1 MTERLVLS
9 ELREPGIALITLNR
23 PDQLNAWGAD
33 MSAAF
38 FTAIDAAIA
47 DAAVR
52 VIVVTGAGKGF
63 CAGASMDALNE
74 IRANPSAGAGPATGE
89 RRVTDLASLA
99 KPVIAAINGAVAGI
113 GFSMSLFCD
122 LRFTTTTAKFTTSF
136 ARRGLIA
143 EYGSS
148 WMLPR
153 LVGVARAMDLLLSGR
168 VITGAEAAAMGLVN
182 AALEP
187 EALLDHVLTYAA
199 DLCVNGCPAS
209 WATMKQQVLHDAVRS
224 LDEATTDALA
234 LMNVSVT
241 KDDFQE
247 GVQSFLDRRPPA
259 FAPYPGRD
267 QQRT

>member
-1 MTERLVLS
+1 MTEPLVLS
-9 ELREPGIALITLNR
+9 EHRDHGVAVITLNR

-33 MSAAF
+33 MSAEF
-38 FTAIDAAIA
+38 FAEIDRAVA
-47 DAAVR
+47 DSSVR

-74 IRANPSAGAGPATGE
+74 IRANPAAGAGPATGE
-89 RRVTDLASLA
+89 RRITDLALVP

-113 GFSMSLFCD
+113 GFSLALFCD
-122 LRFTTTTAKFTTSF
+122 IRFSSSAAKWTTSF

-153 LVGVARAMDLLLSGR
+153 LVGVVRAADLLLSGR
-168 VITGAEAAAMGLVN
+168 VITGADAAAMGLVN
-182 AALEP
+182 EALEP
-187 EALLDHVLTYAA
+187 DAVVAHALAYAE
-199 DLCVNGCPAS
+199 DLAINCCPAS
-209 WATMKQQVLHDAVRS
+209 WATMKYQLLADTTRPLAA
-224 LDEATTDALA
+224 ATTEAMQ

-247 GVQSFLDRRPPA
+247 GVQSFLDRRAPA
-259 FAPYPGRD
+259 FAPYAAG
-267 QQRT
+267 